1 MESLEEASS
10 QTSVHASGD
19 AITSSQMHEELD
31 KARTMQQQGSD
42 RKQKFCFLN

>member
-31 KARTMQQQGSD
+31 KARTMQQQGSGQEA
-42 RKQKFCFLN
+42 KILFS